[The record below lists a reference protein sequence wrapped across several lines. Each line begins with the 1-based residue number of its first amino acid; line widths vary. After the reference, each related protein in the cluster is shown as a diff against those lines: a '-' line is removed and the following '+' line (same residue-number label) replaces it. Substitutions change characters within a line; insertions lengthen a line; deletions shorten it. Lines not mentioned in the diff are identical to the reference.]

1 MIRYRMYLN
10 KDKETEWLNRMAAD
24 GWAMR
29 RFFAGFYGFEK
40 CEAGEYIYQVDFVDR
55 LFSVS
60 RDYRELMEDAGIE
73 IVQTWGFWVI
83 LRKKASEG
91 KFDLY
96 TDIASSIEHYKKI
109 RKMFKAAAI
118 IEIICIFFELLAGI
132 RGVTIGYAFALL
144 LGAILVALLNGIAE
158 LNNKIRILEE
168 RMIGIEKKGCR
179 SRSISGLLAAGLLM
193 NSCAIMVTD
202 AVSQGVRHAVQ
213 LFAILLMLAGLY
225 QMISAG
231 KR

>member
-1 MIRYRMYLN
+1 MYLN

-60 RDYRELMEDAGIE
+60 RDYRELMQDAGIE

-118 IEIICIFFELLAGI
+118 MEIICIFFELLAGI

-144 LGAILVALLNGIAE
+144 LGAILVALLNGIVV
-158 LNNKIRILEE
+158 LNDKIRVLEE
-168 RMIGIEKKGCR
+168 RMTGIEKKGCG

-213 LFAILLMLAGLY
+213 IFAILLMLAGLF
-225 QMISAG
+225 QMFSV
-231 KR
+231 KKD

>member
-1 MIRYRMYLN
+1 MYLN

-60 RDYRELMEDAGIE
+60 RDYRELMQDAGIE

-118 IEIICIFFELLAGI
+118 MEIICIFFELLAGI

-144 LGAILVALLNGIAE
+144 LGAILVALLNGIVV
-158 LNNKIRILEE
+158 LNDKIRVLEE
-168 RMIGIEKKGCR
+168 RMTGIEKKGCR
-179 SRSISGLLAAGLLM
+179 SRSISGLLVAGLLM

-213 LFAILLMLAGLY
+213 IFAILLMLAGLF
-225 QMISAG
+225 QMFSV
-231 KR
+231 KKD

>member
-60 RDYRELMEDAGIE
+60 RDYRELMQDAGIE

-118 IEIICIFFELLAGI
+118 MEIICIFFELLAGI

-158 LNNKIRILEE
+158 LNNKS
-168 RMIGIEKKGCR
+168 R

-231 KR
+231 K

>member
-1 MIRYRMYLN
+1 
-10 KDKETEWLNRMAAD
+10 
-24 GWAMR
+24 MR

-60 RDYRELMEDAGIE
+60 RDYRELMQDAGIE

-118 IEIICIFFELLAGI
+118 MEIICIFFELLAGI

-144 LGAILVALLNGIAE
+144 LGAILVALLNGIVV
-158 LNNKIRILEE
+158 LNDKIRVLEE
-168 RMIGIEKKGCR
+168 RMTGIEKKGCR
-179 SRSISGLLAAGLLM
+179 SRSISGLLVAGLLM

-213 LFAILLMLAGLY
+213 IFAILLMLAGLF
-225 QMISAG
+225 QMFSV
-231 KR
+231 KKD

>member
-60 RDYRELMEDAGIE
+60 RDYRELMQDAGIE

-118 IEIICIFFELLAGI
+118 MEIICIFFELLAGI

-144 LGAILVALLNGIAE
+144 LGAILVALLNGIVV
-158 LNNKIRILEE
+158 LNDKIRVLEE
-168 RMIGIEKKGCR
+168 RMTGIEKKGCR
-179 SRSISGLLAAGLLM
+179 SRSISGLLVAGLLM

-213 LFAILLMLAGLY
+213 IFAILLMLAGLF
-225 QMISAG
+225 QMFSV
-231 KR
+231 KKD